1 MEKGKVR
8 VFDLHFLNG
17 SCSVQLASET
27 AFIKNEE
34 TIRVREVIELTD
46 DEKRRVEKLKD
57 HIKSNRLLSGEG
69 QQFLL
74 SLLERAR
81 VV

>member
-1 MEKGKVR
+1 MERGKVR
-8 VFDLHFLNG
+8 EWWLELDDKGICGKARPFPYHIEGVVH
-17 SCSVQLASET
+17 
-27 AFIKNEE
+27 
-34 TIRVREVIELTD
+34 VREVIELTD
-46 DEKRRVEKLKD
+46 EEKRRVKKLKD
-57 HIKSNRLLSGEG
+57 HITSNRLLSGEG